1 MTKIKITGK
10 NIEIT
15 ESMKET
21 INEKLSFLDKFLDDT
36 DKVSVTISERKTKF
50 KITVMVT
57 VFGKI
62 IKIEREVLDFYDGF
76 ELVVDKLKNTVNRQH
91 EFKVKQNHEK
101 IIEIMT
107 GTDEENVSMIETY
120 KEVNSDELTENEA
133 IEKMETLGYE
143 FFLFK
148 NTEKENVYC
157 VLYRRYD
164 GSYGLLISK

>member
-120 KEVNSDELTENEA
+120 KDVNSDELTEKEA

-148 NTEKENVYC
+148 NTEKENAYC